1 MAKRKHTEKVVKPT
15 LRVGTLFS
23 GIGAFEEALKQLD
36 LPHEIKFACDNGEI
50 EIIPLDDPTERK
62 EYKRLEKKG
71 EKKYNDAELVRY
83 QELKAKVSARNE
95 EIRAICYAMP
105 NNAERTKYVNELY
118 KKYSP
123 FKYHNYVKDSYLANH
138 KMDEKEFHTD
148 VRFIKG
154 DEYDGQIDIM
164 VGGSPCQSFST
175 YGKKKGLD
183 DTRGTLFYD
192 YARII
197 SECHPKIFIYENVN
211 GLLSHDDGKTWE
223 VMKEVWESLG
233 YAINFQI
240 LNAADYNFPQIRHRL
255 FLVGIRN
262 DIYTTPY
269 EFPKTMKLT
278 HKSTEYLETNIPNSF
293 YLTQKGFEWV
303 TIHSKN
309 VNRTR
314 FNRDVIGAQ
323 TATQQDNWTGD
334 LRVERPEQRHYDDPR
349 IYIGQYD
356 FGQGLED
363 AVARKM
369 TPRECLN
376 LMGFNKQFNIVVP
389 KSVAYRHAGNS
400 IVVPVLKEII
410 KTLYPYIY

>member
-1 MAKRKHTEKVVKPT
+1 MRKNNIIFNNGRP

-23 GIGAFEEALKQLD
+23 GIGAFEEALTQMGI
-36 LPHEIKFACDNGEI
+36 PHEILFACDNGEI
-50 EIIPLDDPTERK
+50 DIVPLDNAAERK
-62 EYKRLEKKG
+62 EYKELEKKG
-71 EKKYNDAELVRY
+71 AKHLSIEEAARLQV
-83 QELKAKVSARNE
+83 LKDKIASKTE
-95 EIRAICYAMP
+95 EIRLACNAMP
-105 NNAERTKYVNELY
+105 NNAERTKYINELY
-118 KKYSP
+118 MKYSP
-123 FKYHNYVKDSYLANH
+123 YKFHNFVKDSYLANH
-138 KMDEKEFHTD
+138 KIDEKDFHTD

-154 DEYDGQIDIM
+154 DEYNGSIDIM

-197 SECHPKIFIYENVN
+197 SECHPKVFIYENVN

-233 YAINFQI
+233 YEINFQI

-255 FLVGIRN
+255 FLVGIRK
-262 DIYTTPY
+262 DLYTQPY
-269 EFPKTMKLT
+269 KFPEPLELT
-278 HKSTEYLETNIPNSF
+278 HKSTEYLETDIPNSF
-293 YLTQKGFEWV
+293 YLTKKGFEWV

-334 LRVERPEQRHYDDPR
+334 LRVERPQQRHYDDPR
-349 IYIGQYD
+349 IYIGQFD
-356 FGQGLED
+356 FGKGLED

-376 LMGFNKQFNIVVP
+376 LMGFNRDFKIVVP
-389 KSVAYRHAGNS
+389 KSVAYRQAGNS
-400 IVVPVLKEII
+400 IVVPVLQEII
-410 KTLYPYIY
+410 KSLHPYFE